1 MIMKNIICDGVIL
14 NIIRSHKFRWSEKGL
29 GCEYLT
35 GWASAELITLF
46 HATGLFLYPFKRPE
60 NFWFF
65 NVFKGHRMRPVAWNV
80 LSHKVKCYILQLWL
94 RRQLLC
100 I

>member
-35 GWASAELITLF
+35 GWASAEPINPISCQWPLSIPPLKHRKTSGFLIF
-46 HATGLFLYPFKRPE
+46 SRGIEWDQWHE
-60 NFWFF
+60 
-65 NVFKGHRMRPVAWNV
+65 M
-80 LSHKVKCYILQLWL
+80 CYTI
-94 RRQLLC
+94 R
-100 I
+100 